1 MNILLFGASGAIGQA
16 AAAELLDRGHAVT
29 GVTRSGTP
37 VSGLDIQFIAA
48 DATDPAIV
56 STLTQE
62 VGAVL
67 STIGPR
73 RPGPDGDGGDPA
85 GALVDV
91 ARGLTEGMQIAG
103 ASRLVVTGGAGSLR
117 TASGERLM
125 DTPDFPAAWR
135 PVAEAHARALDE
147 VYRAADD
154 LDWTCVSP
162 AALIEPGERTG
173 RYRTGGDDLLT
184 DGNGVSRIT
193 IPRLRGRPGRRHRG
207 RRPAPPP
214 HHGRLLGGRHGVR
227 RCRSRG
233 NRVTERMLAAPVSR
247 AVHRSSPIAKPPC
260 GGMPCS
266 NTCR

>member
-1 MNILLFGASGAIGQA
+1 MKILLFGVSGAIGRA

-29 GVTRSGTP
+29 GITRSGAP
-37 VSGLDIQFIAA
+37 VSGLDIQVIAA

-67 STIGPR
+67 STVGPR

-103 ASRLVVTGGAGSLR
+103 ASRLVVTSGAGSLR

-125 DTPDFPAAWR
+125 DTPGFPAAWR
-135 PVAEAHARALDE
+135 PVAQAHARALDE

-173 RYRTGGDDLLT
+173 HYRTGGDDLLT

-193 IPRLRGRPGRRHRG
+193 IADFAVALADVIEAGAPLRQRITV
-207 RRPAPPP
+207 AY
-214 HHGRLLGGRHGVR
+214 
-227 RCRSRG
+227 
-233 NRVTERMLAAPVSR
+233 
-247 AVHRSSPIAKPPC
+247 
-260 GGMPCS
+260 
-266 NTCR
+266 

>member
-29 GVTRSGTP
+29 GITRSGAP
-37 VSGLDIQFIAA
+37 VGGLDIQVIAA

-85 GALVDV
+85 DALVEV

-103 ASRLVVTGGAGSLR
+103 ASSLR

-135 PVAEAHARALDE
+135 PVAQAHARALDE

-193 IPRLRGRPGRRHRG
+193 IPDFAVALADVIEAGAPLRRRI
-207 RRPAPPP
+207 
-214 HHGRLLGGRHGVR
+214 
-227 RCRSRG
+227 
-233 NRVTERMLAAPVSR
+233 
-247 AVHRSSPIAKPPC
+247 AVAY
-260 GGMPCS
+260 
-266 NTCR
+266 

>member
-1 MNILLFGASGAIGQA
+1 MNILLFGVSGAIGQA

-29 GVTRSGTP
+29 GITRSGAP
-37 VSGLDIQFIAA
+37 VDGLDVQVIPA

-67 STIGPR
+67 SAIGPR
-73 RPGPDGDGGDPA
+73 RPDPDGVGADPA
-85 GALVDV
+85 DALVEV

-103 ASRLVVTGGAGSLR
+103 ARRLVVTSGAGSLR

-125 DTPDFPAAWR
+125 DTPGFPAAWR

-147 VYRAADD
+147 VYRVAGD

-173 RYRTGGDDLLT
+173 HYRTGGDDLLT
-184 DGNGVSRIT
+184 DENGVSRIT
-193 IPRLRGRPGRRHRG
+193 IADFAVALADVIEAGAPLRRRITV
-207 RRPAPPP
+207 AY
-214 HHGRLLGGRHGVR
+214 
-227 RCRSRG
+227 
-233 NRVTERMLAAPVSR
+233 
-247 AVHRSSPIAKPPC
+247 
-260 GGMPCS
+260 
-266 NTCR
+266 